1 MARPHRKREDE
12 AVEVCILAG
21 GLSSRMGRDKAKLR
35 LGRRTLLGQIRFTAT
50 LLGYPVRVIR
60 KDLVE
65 RCGPLGGVYTALRQS
80 RAGRVLFLSC
90 DQPFITV
97 KTLERL
103 LKTGGKRTSGVF
115 VADDEGVGFPFW
127 LRRSVLPV
135 VEAQIAE
142 KRYSLQKLAAVLE
155 ARRLHLPA
163 RQQREFFN
171 INTPEDWQQALAL

>member
-1 MARPHRKREDE
+1 MTRPYTVKEGE
-12 AVEVCILAG
+12 TIEVCILAG

-35 LGRRTLLGQIRFTAT
+35 LGRRTLLGQIRFIAAQ
-50 LLGYPVRVIR
+50 LDYSVRVIR

-65 RCGPLGGVYTALRQS
+65 RCGPLGGVYTALRKS
-80 RAGRVLFLSC
+80 RAERILFLSC
-90 DQPFITV
+90 DQPFIQV
-97 KTLERL
+97 NTLERL
-103 LKTGGKRTSGVF
+103 LKTGGQRTIAVF

-142 KRYSLQKLAAVLE
+142 KRYSLQKLAAVLK
-155 ARRLHLPA
+155 AKKLRLLKH
-163 RQQREFFN
+163 QQRELFN